1 MLNAG
6 LNSLLNFPSM
16 VSASHCHRSLLV
28 PIAAAIFVSVHGV
41 FLLLIFGFSGAHAL
55 ARVLI
60 IVLSQFGFCTCIKS
74 KYHCQLLV
82 DYVSCMLNLKNC
94 YRTRKVVFLCIL
106 YLTWYWLPYRNDRRR
121 ESYTKLKVLWSGDP
135 SHCLEYSKA

>member
-41 FLLLIFGFSGAHAL
+41 FLLLKRQKEGKLYEIEGLVEWRPFTLSG
-55 ARVLI
+55 I
-60 IVLSQFGFCTCIKS
+60 
-74 KYHCQLLV
+74 
-82 DYVSCMLNLKNC
+82 
-94 YRTRKVVFLCIL
+94 
-106 YLTWYWLPYRNDRRR
+106 
-121 ESYTKLKVLWSGDP
+121 
-135 SHCLEYSKA
+135 

>member
-16 VSASHCHRSLLV
+16 VSASHCHRSLV
-28 PIAAAIFVSVHGV
+28 PIAAAISVSAHGA
-41 FLLLIFGFSGAHAL
+41 FLLLVW
-55 ARVLI
+55 RI

-94 YRTRKVVFLCIL
+94 FCTRKVVFLYTI